1 MKPVIRYSGI
11 LIVAIGILFI
21 LFEPLTDWRINRLSN
36 SIVQTAEHSQ
46 LNQPVSTTS
55 ETHYDFEAVEEL
67 SFSSFVTLPRT
78 NQLQA
83 KGVLTMPEVD
93 MELPILDGLSEENLL
108 AGAGTMK
115 EDQLPG
121 EGNYALAGHNWHD
134 RTTLFSALHRA
145 EEGMSVFLSVDG
157 EVYEYVVTTIEMVD
171 PSRIDVI
178 DDRDYP
184 LLTLVTCNHDGT
196 ERLIVQAEL
205 V

>member
-1 MKPVIRYSGI
+1 MRILGGAIIALGI
-11 LIVAIGILFI
+11 LII
-21 LFEPLTDWRINRLSN
+21 LFEPLTDWRINRLSR
-36 SIVQTAEHSQ
+36 SIVEE
-46 LNQPVSTTS
+46 LPSTQSVDCTT

-67 SFSSFVTLPRT
+67 SFSSFLTLPNV
-78 NQLQA
+78 NQLQV
-83 KGVLTMPEVD
+83 KGVITIPDID

-145 EEGMSVFLSVDG
+145 EEGMSVFLAVKD

-171 PSRIDVI
+171 PRRIDVI
-178 DDRDYP
+178 EDREQP

-196 ERLIVQAEL
+196 ERLIVQATL

>member
-1 MKPVIRYSGI
+1 MKFTIRFSGG
-11 LIVAIGILFI
+11 LIVAFGILFI
-21 LFEPLTDWRINRLSN
+21 LFEPLTDWRINRLSS
-36 SIVQTAEHSQ
+36 SIVEQSQ
-46 LNQPVSTTS
+46 STQSVSSTT

-67 SFSSFVTLPRT
+67 SFSSFVTLPNV
-78 NQLQA
+78 NQMQA
-83 KGVLTMPEVD
+83 KGVLSMPEVD

-134 RTTLFSALHRA
+134 RQTLFSALHRA
-145 EEGMSVFLSVDG
+145 EEGMSVFLAVDG
-157 EVYEYVVTTIEMVD
+157 EVYEYVVTTIKMVA

-178 DDRDYP
+178 DDQEHP
-184 LLTLVTCNHDGT
+184 MLTLVTCNHDGT

-205 V
+205 L

>member
-1 MKPVIRYSGI
+1 MKLIIRFLGGSI
-11 LIVAIGILFI
+11 IALGILFI
-21 LFEPLTDWRINRLSN
+21 FFEPLTDWRINRLSS
-36 SIVQTAEHSQ
+36 SIVEQSQ
-46 LNQPVSTTS
+46 STQSVSSTT

-67 SFSSFVTLPRT
+67 SFSSFVTLPNV
-78 NQLQA
+78 NQLQV
-83 KGVLTMPEVD
+83 KGVLTMPDVD

-145 EEGMSVFLSVDG
+145 EEGMSVFLAVED
-157 EVYEYVVTTIEMVD
+157 EIYEYVVTTIEMVD
-171 PSRIDVI
+171 PRRIDVI
-178 DDRDYP
+178 EDREQP

-196 ERLIVQAEL
+196 ERLIVQATL

>member
-1 MKPVIRYSGI
+1 MKRILRYTGI
-11 LIVAIGILFI
+11 MIITAGLLLLLFDP
-21 LFEPLTDWRINRLSN
+21 FTDWRINRLS
-36 SIVQTAEHSQ
+36 QTVIESVEESQ
-46 LNQPVSTTS
+46 PDQSVSPTT
-55 ETHYDFEAVEEL
+55 ETHYDFDDVEEL
-67 SFSSFVTLPRT
+67 SFSSFVTLPSVDH
-78 NQLQA
+78 LQA
-83 KGVLTMPEVD
+83 KGILTMPDVD
-93 MELPILDGLSEENLL
+93 MKLPILDGLSEENLL

-145 EEGMSVFLSVDG
+145 EKGMIVFLSVDG
-157 EVYEYVVTTIEMVD
+157 QVYEYVVTTIEMVD

-178 DDRDYP
+178 EDQDKP

-196 ERLIVQAEL
+196 ERLIVQAEM